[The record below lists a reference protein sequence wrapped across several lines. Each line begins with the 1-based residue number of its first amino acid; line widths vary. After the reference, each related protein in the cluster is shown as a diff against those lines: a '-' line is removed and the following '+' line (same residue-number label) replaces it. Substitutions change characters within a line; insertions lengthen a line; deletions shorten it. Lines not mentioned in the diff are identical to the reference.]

1 VKRLWLGLL
10 LTACGGRAADHERLG
25 DAAYGRAEYPAALQE
40 YRAAAKLSQNARVS
54 AKLGAAA
61 LKAGEIREAAEAYRQ
76 LASQDRTRADEA
88 ATGLELVA
96 KAAERAGDG
105 SGLQLAV
112 VTLRGVAPNRVMAR
126 YTLGLTRSGKLSP
139 EETVAM
145 APAALA
151 SAPDAATAD
160 SILLLYAGAARETTA
175 CEAAAGA
182 YETVLRRTRDP
193 ATRTRASNGY
203 GLCAVQLGQE
213 ALTVDQAEVAARWF
227 GKAAGFSSGSITGRR
242 ALVGLGDA
250 RIKLGD
256 ILGAAI
262 AYQDAIDSEATDSIS
277 IMARQRL
284 TALGNAA
291 NAN

>member
-1 VKRLWLGLL
+1 MRLTDGPNTRPLSRSI
-10 LTACGGRAADHERLG
+10 A
-25 DAAYGRAEYPAALQE
+25 
-40 YRAAAKLSQNARVS
+40 AAAKLSQNARVS

-76 LASQDRTRADEA
+76 LASQDRSRADEA

-160 SILLLYAGAARETTA
+160 SILLLYAGASRETTD

-182 YETVLRRTRDP
+182 YETVLRRTRD
-193 ATRTRASNGY
+193 AASP
-203 GLCAVQLGQE
+203 QP
-213 ALTVDQAEVAARWF
+213 
-227 GKAAGFSSGSITGRR
+227 GRR
-242 ALVGLGDA
+242 AGMGSA
-250 RIKLGD
+250 PSSWGR
-256 ILGAAI
+256 
-262 AYQDAIDSEATDSIS
+262 
-277 IMARQRL
+277 RP
-284 TALGNAA
+284 
-291 NAN
+291 